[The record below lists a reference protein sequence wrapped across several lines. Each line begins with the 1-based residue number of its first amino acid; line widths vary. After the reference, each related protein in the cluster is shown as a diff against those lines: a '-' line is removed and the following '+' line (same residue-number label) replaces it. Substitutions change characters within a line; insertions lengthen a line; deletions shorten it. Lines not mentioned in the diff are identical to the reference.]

1 MNVWYRFWVYLLPAP
16 MWLAEF
22 FMRTVMQNPD
32 AKDFFPSSLAATA
45 LGLLI
50 PALSPKKNSP
60 DSHDVS
66 ASSRRDEAI
75 RRAAMLTLFLGTF
88 LWLATVYLS
97 IGGTWPNDWIGA
109 SVDQKLYISV
119 ILYIVAFLL
128 NEWKERI

>member
-1 MNVWYRFWVYLLPAP
+1 
-16 MWLAEF
+16 
-22 FMRTVMQNPD
+22 
-32 AKDFFPSSLAATA
+32 
-45 LGLLI
+45 
-50 PALSPKKNSP
+50 
-60 DSHDVS
+60 
-66 ASSRRDEAI
+66 
-75 RRAAMLTLFLGTF
+75 MLTLFLGTF